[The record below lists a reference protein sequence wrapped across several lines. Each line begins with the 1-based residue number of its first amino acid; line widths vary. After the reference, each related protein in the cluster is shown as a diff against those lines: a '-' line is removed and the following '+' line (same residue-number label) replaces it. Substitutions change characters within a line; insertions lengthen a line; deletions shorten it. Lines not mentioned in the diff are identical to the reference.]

1 MASVT
6 TNDLRI
12 TNAKNFV
19 KYLSTGD
26 PSYMFIGRPQRW
38 DTTDNSPPYPDN
50 NWEDYYRVWDQMLAM
65 NKISSL
71 EVLHMI
77 PRLNWS
83 SGATYDMYRHDYNET
98 NRSHSNA
105 KNLYDSVFFV
115 VAQNNNVYICLNNNN
130 DRPSTVEPL
139 AESDEPFYTSDG
151 YQWLRSY
158 SLSSFILNSKGT
170 NNFMPIVD
178 NRTNKLGD
186 GEIYSV
192 VIDARGDDYTSFP
205 RGVNNEIP
213 YYYCNIT
220 GDGQGAVARVGV
232 ASGKI
237 FEVTVVRPGSKY
249 NYATVD
255 FTANRVYESLSDLDQ
270 GKNGLDPRGD
280 GSFASTVIISPPGG
294 WGTDLVKELGG
305 TRVGVFSEL
314 DFNYDEL
321 LPNTTFRQVGLL
333 HNPETE
339 QDNPSTMIACRGVK
353 VTDNDPTNLYK
364 IGEEILQ
371 EVKEVDIQ
379 GNLIA
384 THIAKG
390 TVVGFDLSVGLLR
403 FIQVP
408 ELHTDEDGV
417 MYRFENIEPII
428 GSETGKVTAPDTTF
442 IGFFKGSIFSEGY
455 SVSEFQTYSGD
466 ITYLT
471 NLSPVERQQTQTE
484 KISLIITY

>member
-19 KYLSTGD
+19 RYLTTGD

-50 NWEDYYRVWDQMLAM
+50 NWEDHYKIWNQMLAM
-65 NKISSL
+65 NKISTL

-77 PRLNWS
+77 PRLDWS

-105 KNLYDSVFFV
+105 RNLYDCVFYV
-115 VAQNNNVYICLNNNN
+115 VSQNNNVYICLNNNN

-151 YQWLRSY
+151 YQWLRIF

-178 NRTNKLGD
+178 NRTNNLGA
-186 GEIYSV
+186 GEIYTV

-205 RGVNNEIP
+205 RGINNDIP
-213 YYYCNIT
+213 YYYCNIV

-237 FEVTVVRPGSKY
+237 YDVTVVRPGSGY
-249 NYATVD
+249 TYASLD
-255 FTANRVYESLSDLDQ
+255 FVANRVYESLPDLDE

-294 WGTDLVKELGG
+294 WGTDIVRELGG
-305 TRVGVFSEL
+305 TRVGVFS
-314 DFNYDEL
+314 DFRQKNSDYVVESE
-321 LPNTTFRQVGLL
+321 FRQVGIVSEIEIADGTT
-333 HNPETE
+333 PETLSMVHAIKINE
-339 QDNPSTMIACRGVK
+339 VPGTMNKDYQMYETITQTKTNP
-353 VTDNDPTNLYK
+353 NDPTIKY
-364 IGEEILQ
+364 IG
-371 EVKEVDIQ
+371 
-379 GNLIA
+379 
-384 THIAKG
+384 KG
-390 TVVGFDLSVGLLR
+390 TVVGWDDETGIIRYVQDPSVHSHNGRLYE
-403 FIQVP
+403 F
-408 ELHTDEDGV
+408 TGV
-417 MYRFENIEPII
+417 DAII
-428 GSETGKVTAPDTTF
+428 GEHTKKEGIPDASADGQIDDLYF
-442 IGFFKGSIFSEGY
+442 NAGY
-455 SVSEFQTYSGD
+455 STPEASKYVGKINYV
-466 ITYLT
+466 T
-471 NLSPVERQQTQTE
+471 NLSPIRRSPEQSERV
-484 KISLIITY
+484 SLIISY

>member
-19 KYLSTGD
+19 KYLTDGD

-65 NKISSL
+65 NKINSL

-98 NRSHSNA
+98 NKSHSNA

-249 NYATVD
+249 NYATMD
-255 FTANRVYESLSDLDQ
+255 FTTNRVYESLSDLDQ

-280 GSFASTVIISPPGG
+280 GSFASTVIISPVGG
-294 WGTDLVKELGG
+294 WGTDVVRELGG
-305 TRVGVFSEL
+305 TRIGVFS
-314 DFNYDEL
+314 DFRLQNSDYIVESE
-321 LPNTTFRQVGLL
+321 FRQIGIMSEIDIVNGTT
-333 HNPETE
+333 PESLSMV
-339 QDNPSTMIACRGVK
+339 QAVK
-353 VTDNDPTNLYK
+353 VNEVTGSMNQDYQMYETITQTKTHPDDPTIKYIGKGMVVGWDDATGIIRYIQDPTIHTHNGQLYGFTGTDAI
-364 IGEEILQ
+364 IGELTK
-371 EVKEVDIQ
+371 KESIP
-379 GNLIA
+379 
-384 THIAKG
+384 
-390 TVVGFDLSVGLLR
+390 DLGA
-403 FIQVP
+403 
-408 ELHTDEDGV
+408 
-417 MYRFENIEPII
+417 N
-428 GSETGKVTAPDTTF
+428 
-442 IGFFKGSIFSEGY
+442 
-455 SVSEFQTYSGD
+455 GD
-466 ITYLT
+466 IDDKYFTGGYAIPEANKYKGQLNYVT
-471 NLSPVERQQTQTE
+471 NLSPIKRSPEQSERV
-484 KISLIITY
+484 SLIISY